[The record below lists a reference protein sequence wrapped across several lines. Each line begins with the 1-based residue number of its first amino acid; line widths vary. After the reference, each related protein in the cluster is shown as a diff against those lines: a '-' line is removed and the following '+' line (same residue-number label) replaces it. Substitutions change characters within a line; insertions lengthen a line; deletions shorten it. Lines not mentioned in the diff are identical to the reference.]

1 MSTFCEIFLDEQDE
15 GQRNEGQRKGLSRH
29 DFYDAVALCSRR
41 LPNRD
46 DLNAIYDSLSRSYIV
61 ESAYLAS
68 PAWMRSSPIA
78 DYKKEAISSH
88 KYNDVSFII
97 VSLGYDAPLGYLTP
111 QDCPHEILVL
121 FADGSCKL
129 LREQIR
135 K

>member
-15 GQRNEGQRKGLSRH
+15 GQRKGLSRQ
-29 DFYDAVALCSRR
+29 DFYEAVALCSRR
-41 LPNRD
+41 LPNRE

-61 ESAYLAS
+61 ETVYSAP

-78 DYKKEAISSH
+78 DYNKAIRSH
-88 KYNDVSFII
+88 MDCDVSFII
-97 VSLGYDAPLGYLTP
+97 VSLGYDTPPGYLTP

-129 LREQIR
+129 LREQTR
-135 K
+135 R